1 MMRDWWLAKLLKE
14 LSGLTQRDAGRELG
28 FADGSGYGHLLKI
41 AEQRLDGSRKL
52 RKTYEKL
59 KGRW

>member
-14 LSGLTQRDAGRELG
+14 LSGLTQRDAGREVG

-52 RKTYEKL
+52 
-59 KGRW
+59 